1 MTTAVRYQVMPP
13 LASDEYQEL
22 YEDIKEN
29 GVLVPVLEDEDGV
42 IIDGHHRSRIASEL
56 GIPCPIET
64 ISNKSDAEK
73 RGMAFTLNLKR
84 RHLNREQRR
93 ALIAESLKADPQ
105 LSNREHA
112 RRTGASPSTVQPIRE
127 ELEES
132 VQIGHFSKRVDPRT
146 GNASQPASQPSR
158 QPTPEPPSPEL
169 EKPRASVLP
178 QADLDELNTPTP
190 QPDTEL
196 DHPEPAPA
204 REPEPV
210 HRPPEMPDTQRDHLL
225 DLMAAIR
232 TAEKALRNALL
243 AAHRVN
249 KWDGETPTQPLRDT
263 LDEIDQALTTDDLDT
278 ELHKLLGGN
287 HD

>member
-1 MTTAVRYQVMPP
+1 MNTAVRYQVMPP

-22 YEDIKEN
+22 YKDIKEN

-112 RRTGASPSTVQPIRE
+112 RRTGASHPTVNDVRNEMEADGQLEKFTSRTSADGRE
-127 ELEES
+127 
-132 VQIGHFSKRVDPRT
+132 R
-146 GNASQPASQPSR
+146 PASQTSR
-158 QPTPEPPSPEL
+158 QPAPEPPRPEL
-169 EKPRASVLP
+169 EKPRASALP

-196 DHPEPAPA
+196 EPEPDPA
-204 REPEPV
+204 RKPEPV
-210 HRPPEMPDTQRDHLL
+210 HRTPEMPDTQRDHLL
-225 DLMAAIR
+225 DIMAAIR